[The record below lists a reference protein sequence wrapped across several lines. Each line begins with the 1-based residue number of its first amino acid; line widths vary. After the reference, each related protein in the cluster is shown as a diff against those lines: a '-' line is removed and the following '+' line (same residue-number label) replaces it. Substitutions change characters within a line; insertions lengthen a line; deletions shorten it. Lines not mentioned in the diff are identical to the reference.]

1 MKMND
6 TRPLTASERC
16 ARSLLAA
23 WNRGDLATLQ
33 TRLEMAPPADPGA
46 PSSEIERI
54 ELVQEI
60 AATIR
65 LWLQGIRRKSTTDV
79 EASVRLLRHLA
90 RCEDAEDLPEATPT
104 REAARSEMLVFA
116 RN

>member
-1 MKMND
+1 
-6 TRPLTASERC
+6 
-16 ARSLLAA
+16 
-23 WNRGDLATLQ
+23 
-33 TRLEMAPPADPGA
+33 MAPPADPGA